1 MQIKAKMYAKK
12 KTGEKKLKGFE
23 KGMEK
28 NWYSQTLLVWG
39 RSQHLCFSMWI
50 SNDLAHQEHCIFIN
64 HVIAHKG
71 VFIDSNLCS
80 WPFALPHTCTHLH
93 QNHIYLIT
101 IILQCVFDPG
111 CVNLSGLL
119 FCSTASAILD
129 LWVSLWILEFPPNLR
144 RGQHWASKHSL
155 SGILYKGLATE
166 VDGRKFLF
174 RGDEQGWSWRE
185 WVLLQEA
192 KCGWWLQAHGAPQQ
206 GGLLLGL
213 FLTLLIEEYPRDKGS
228 LQGWTSAWSSRE
240 VTL

>member
-80 WPFALPHTCTHLH
+80 WPFALPHTCTHMHTLAPKPH
-93 QNHIYLIT
+93 
-101 IILQCVFDPG
+101 
-111 CVNLSGLL
+111 LL
-119 FCSTASAILD
+119 NYYNFTMCL
-129 LWVSLWILEFPPNLR
+129 
-144 RGQHWASKHSL
+144 
-155 SGILYKGLATE
+155 
-166 VDGRKFLF
+166 
-174 RGDEQGWSWRE
+174 WSWLCKPSRFA
-185 WVLLQEA
+185 VLQHCLSYS
-192 KCGWWLQAHGAPQQ
+192 WP
-206 GGLLLGL
+206 LGFPMNFRISTQL
-213 FLTLLIEEYPRDKGS
+213 EKRPALSF
-228 LQGWTSAWSSRE
+228 
-240 VTL
+240 